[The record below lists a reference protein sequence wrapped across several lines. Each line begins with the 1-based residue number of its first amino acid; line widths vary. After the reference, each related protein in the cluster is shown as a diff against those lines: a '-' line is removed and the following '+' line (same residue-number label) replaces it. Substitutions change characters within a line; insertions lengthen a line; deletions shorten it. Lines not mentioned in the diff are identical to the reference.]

1 MSDEKEGSNVE
12 SGSGAEAEKLPE
24 ASAVPDGTGAGSSET
39 ASADSAGSSSQSSS
53 TASAGSSTQTSSTA
67 GSSAASESKPVDAS
81 QAVFK
86 RRPLLRACLDSF
98 NYVNSISQDEAVK
111 VRDSD
116 RATSIWLMIVS
127 ILTVGA
133 MLIEPLAPHRMP
145 LLVVCDI
152 LIGTSIFYY
161 IANRFGII
169 GTFNPRQALLSWQL
183 MMGATFF
190 GIFLTINLA
199 LLLGIV
205 VVLTAPTEIPSL

>member
-1 MSDEKEGSNVE
+1 MSE
-12 SGSGAEAEKLPE
+12 EKLDSNSE
-24 ASAVPDGTGAGSSET
+24 AG
-39 ASADSAGSSSQSSS
+39 QSSDK
-53 TASAGSSTQTSSTA
+53 GI
-67 GSSAASESKPVDAS
+67 DAS

-86 RRPLLRACLDSF
+86 RRPLLRACIDSF

-127 ILTVGA
+127 IVTVGA
-133 MLIEPLAPHRMP
+133 MVIPPFAVYRMP
-145 LLVVCDI
+145 LLLVCDI
-152 LIGTSIFYY
+152 LIGASIFFY
-161 IANRFGII
+161 IGNRFGIL

-205 VVLTAPTEIPSL
+205 VVLTAPPDIPTL

>member
-1 MSDEKEGSNVE
+1 MSDEKENVDSGKDAEKAEAAAE
-12 SGSGAEAEKLPE
+12 SGDVKA
-24 ASAVPDGTGAGSSET
+24 
-39 ASADSAGSSSQSSS
+39 
-53 TASAGSSTQTSSTA
+53 
-67 GSSAASESKPVDAS
+67 VDAS

-86 RRPLLRACLDSF
+86 RRPLIRACLDSF
-98 NYVNSISQDEAVK
+98 SYVNSISQDEAVK

-127 ILTVGA
+127 IVTVGA

-152 LIGTSIFYY
+152 LIGMSIFYY

-205 VVLTAPTEIPSL
+205 VVLTAPSDIPTL

>member
-1 MSDEKEGSNVE
+1 MSDETAGSNVE
-12 SGSGAEAEKLPE
+12 SGSGASSDKPE
-24 ASAVPDGTGAGSSET
+24 AAVP
-39 ASADSAGSSSQSSS
+39 S
-53 TASAGSSTQTSSTA
+53 TDA
-67 GSSAASESKPVDAS
+67 KPAEA
-81 QAVFK
+81 QGVFK
-86 RRPLLRACLDSF
+86 RRPLFKACLDSF

-127 ILTVGA
+127 IVTVGA

-152 LIGTSIFYY
+152 LIGMSIFYY

-199 LLLGIV
+199 LLLGLV
-205 VVLTAPTEIPSL
+205 VVLTAPSDIPTL